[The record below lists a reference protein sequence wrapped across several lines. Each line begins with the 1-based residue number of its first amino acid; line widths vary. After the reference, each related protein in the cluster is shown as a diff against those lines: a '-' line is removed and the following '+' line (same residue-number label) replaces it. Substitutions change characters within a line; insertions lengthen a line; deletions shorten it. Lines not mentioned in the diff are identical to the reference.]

1 MHRAG
6 VKRKSR
12 EEGRRVEESQ
22 SRTWRRGRGESRL
35 FDLVTLRLFPSTLTA
50 AVSLMQFSRWTFR
63 IAGVYGLLLLV
74 PQYLFESQL
83 APPLAHPEFFY
94 GFLGV
99 AVAWQ
104 VAFLIIGLDPPRY
117 RLLMVPSLLE
127 KISFGVA
134 ALVLVALERTSALVA
149 PFAAIDLVFAL
160 LFAIALWLC
169 PRRR

>member
-1 MHRAG
+1 
-6 VKRKSR
+6 
-12 EEGRRVEESQ
+12 
-22 SRTWRRGRGESRL
+22 
-35 FDLVTLRLFPSTLTA
+35 
-50 AVSLMQFSRWTFR
+50 MQFSRWTFR